1 MNIFE
6 ALWRDIFDLV
16 FHTCLLAAFVFVVWA
31 SMFGVPSFS
40 KCMVIGF
47 MATVIYRIFKN
58 WGQK

>member
-1 MNIFE
+1 VNIFE

-58 WGQK
+58 GGQK